1 VTPGV
6 GSLIA
11 LYLGAIVGAN
21 LAVATWGPG
30 ASIVIAFAFVGLDLT
45 TRDRLHELYAGRAR
59 VAFLAILI
67 ASGGLLSWILNRE
80 AGIIAIASTGAFLA
94 AAIVDSIV
102 YQLLE
107 DRPRSVRVNGS
118 NVAAAIVDSVL
129 FVGIAFGSF
138 LSPIVLAQVLAK
150 ITGGALWSLVLPQPA
165 PVPLEAGT

>member
-1 VTPGV
+1 
-6 GSLIA
+6 
-11 LYLGAIVGAN
+11 
-21 LAVATWGPG
+21 
-30 ASIVIAFAFVGLDLT
+30 
-45 TRDRLHELYAGRAR
+45 
-59 VAFLAILI
+59 
-67 ASGGLLSWILNRE
+67 LLSWILNRE

-150 ITGGALWSLVLPQPA
+150 ITGGALWGLVLPQPA